1 MHSLSGSGSSVSYTQ
16 CGVYTALKAVNP
28 VSSMEYIVAFFL
40 FVFFFLPLFFSFFLF
55 HLGNFQMLCF
65 TPIFTPFSWREE
77 ERKKKKTNRQHY
89 NGDVFVDLLLHI
101 VCATHWHAANGKPFN
116 WMATREGKKN
126 MHRVSRQRKSFFF
139 FIAYIESL

>member
-77 ERKKKKTNRQHY
+77 ERKKKKQIVNITTATFSLISYCTSCVQHT
-89 NGDVFVDLLLHI
+89 G
-101 VCATHWHAANGKPFN
+101 TQQMANHLTGWQQEK
-116 WMATREGKKN
+116 EKK
-126 MHRVSRQRKSFFF
+126 
-139 FIAYIESL
+139 ICIE